1 MFVFLG
7 GITANVPF
15 VVWLFFFLNQHMMLH
30 TEVLCSLIRESFLLF
45 YSNNSILKTSSSLG
59 GSVDV
64 YI

>member
-1 MFVFLG
+1 MCLLLCG
-7 GITANVPF
+7 C
-15 VVWLFFFLNQHMMLH
+15 FFLNQHMMLH

>member
-7 GITANVPF
+7 GITANVSF
-15 VVWLFFFLNQHMMLH
+15 VVWLFFLNQHMMLH

>member
-1 MFVFLG
+1 MCLLLCG
-7 GITANVPF
+7 C
-15 VVWLFFFLNQHMMLH
+15 FFLNQHMMLH

-59 GSVDV
+59 ASVDV